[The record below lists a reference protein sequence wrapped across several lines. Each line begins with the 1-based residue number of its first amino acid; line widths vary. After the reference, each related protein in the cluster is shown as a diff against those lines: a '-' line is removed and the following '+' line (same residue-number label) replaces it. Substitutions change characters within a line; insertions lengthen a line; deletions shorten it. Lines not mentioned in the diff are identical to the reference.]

1 MSSTFFSTISCGK
14 TFFFFFSPPVFCCF
28 GKVSAMTFLR
38 TAEQMPGS
46 PTLINV
52 WQASGSRLQVA
63 SAKSTLTGETRRA
76 ASVSGAHVPRVY
88 ARRCR
93 DARVCVFGLKKK
105 VVLTTEAATCA
116 PVMKRARRP
125 FCLIK
130 RRYVRGGQRGRRGE
144 DRWLKRARALFTRLP
159 FFPPPP
165 TSTISGLIFIKSP
178 AVLPE
183 HGRSGVNG
191 FVKEIQTTPR

>member
-1 MSSTFFSTISCGK
+1 
-14 TFFFFFSPPVFCCF
+14 
-28 GKVSAMTFLR
+28 MTFLR

-105 VVLTTEAATCA
+105 SRLDNRSRNMCARDEACA
-116 PVMKRARRP
+116 P
-125 FCLIK
+125 
-130 RRYVRGGQRGRRGE
+130 
-144 DRWLKRARALFTRLP
+144 ALLF
-159 FFPPPP
+159 
-165 TSTISGLIFIKSP
+165 
-178 AVLPE
+178 
-183 HGRSGVNG
+183 N
-191 FVKEIQTTPR
+191 